1 MMDSANTAEQHALID
16 YQNIKL
22 QLGKRDILD
31 GASISLRPNEVIL
44 LSGDNGS
51 GKSTLLR
58 VMAGL
63 LKPDS
68 GQIVCAGDSCTFSR
82 CQSSLLEQVMYL
94 HQVPYMF
101 DGSVKKNLMYA
112 HKKGRGDRLKLID
125 QALEW
130 VGMSHLADADAKT
143 LSGGERQRVALARAL
158 LRRPRI
164 LLLDEPTA
172 HLDRISNAQ
181 IGDLLGELKSHTVAM
196 LIASHEPC
204 YLSDL
209 VNVEYKLEQ
218 GQIRGVS
225 PGQTSEDDTHPDAI
239 KLFSREGGK

>member
-1 MMDSANTAEQHALID
+1 MID

-22 QLGKRDILD
+22 KLGGRDILS
-31 GASISLRPNEVIL
+31 GASISLEPNQVIL

-68 GQIVCAGDSCTFSR
+68 GNIVCAGDTCQFSR
-82 CQSSLLEQVMYL
+82 CQASLLEQVMYL
-94 HQVPYMF
+94 HQIPYMF
-101 DGSVKKNLMYA
+101 DCSVKKNLMFA

-130 VGMSHLADADAKT
+130 VGMSHMADADART

-172 HLDRISNAQ
+172 HLDAISNAQ
-181 IGDLLGELKSHTVAM
+181 IGSLLGELKSHTVSM

-209 VNVEYKLEQ
+209 VNVEYKLEDGRINEVTADRVQ
-218 GQIRGVS
+218 ASAEGRLSVVS
-225 PGQTSEDDTHPDAI
+225 SVGELTKKNARRHNA
-239 KLFSREGGK
+239 

>member
-1 MMDSANTAEQHALID
+1 MITYKH
-16 YQNIKL
+16 L
-22 QLGKRDILD
+22 QLSFGRREILKD
-31 GASISLRPNEVIL
+31 VSIALEPNKVIL
-44 LSGDNGS
+44 LSGENGS

-63 LKPDS
+63 LKPDA
-68 GQIVCAGDSCTFSR
+68 GELTCAGVNSKFNQCR
-82 CQSSLLEQVMYL
+82 RSLLEQVMYL
-94 HQVPYMF
+94 HQVPYLF
-101 DGSVKKNLMYA
+101 NASVKKNLMYA
-112 HKKGRGDRLKLID
+112 HQKGRGDHLKLVD

-130 VGMSHLADADAKT
+130 VGLSHLADANAQT

-172 HLDRISNAQ
+172 HLDATSNAQ
-181 IGDLLGELKSHTVAM
+181 IAELLGQLKSHTVSM

-209 VNVEYKLEQ
+209 VNYECRLED
-218 GQIRGVS
+218 GKIIETELRKGALDKPELRRLNVVKSKKS
-225 PGQTSEDDTHPDAI
+225 P
-239 KLFSREGGK
+239 RV

>member
-1 MMDSANTAEQHALID
+1 MID

-22 QLGKRDILD
+22 KLGGRDILN
-31 GASISLRPNEVIL
+31 GASIDLKPNEVVL

-58 VMAGL
+58 IMAGL

-68 GQIVCAGDSCTFSR
+68 GQIVCAGDSCQFSR
-82 CQSSLLEQVMYL
+82 CQASLLEQVMYL
-94 HQVPYMF
+94 HQIPFMF

-130 VGMSHLADADAKT
+130 VGMSHMADADAKT

-172 HLDRISNAQ
+172 HLDAISNSQ
-181 IGDLLGELKSHTVAM
+181 IGNLLGELKSHTISM

-209 VNVEYKLEQ
+209 VNVEYKLQDGRITKLET
-218 GQIRGVS
+218 GQACVS
-225 PGQTSEDDTHPDAI
+225 GETQLSVVSSADAGAA
-239 KLFSREGGK
+239 KKPMKHNA

>member
-1 MMDSANTAEQHALID
+1 MKDNVITTAQHALID

-22 QLGKRDILD
+22 RLGDRDILD
-31 GASISLRPNEVIL
+31 GASISFKPKQVIL

-68 GQIVCAGDSCTFSR
+68 GQIVCAGDSCAFSR
-82 CQSSLLEQVMYL
+82 CQSSLLDQVMYL

-130 VGMSHLADADAKT
+130 VGMSHLANADART

-172 HLDRISNAQ
+172 HLDAVSNAQ

-209 VNVEYKLEQ
+209 VNAEYKLEY
-218 GQIRGVS
+218 GKISEIS
-225 PGQTSEDDTHPDAI
+225 PDQTSAADTRLSVI
-239 KLFSREGGK
+239 KPLKM

>member
-1 MMDSANTAEQHALID
+1 MID

-22 QLGKRDILD
+22 KLGGRAILD
-31 GASISLRPNEVIL
+31 GASINLEPNQVIL

-68 GQIVCAGDSCTFSR
+68 GNIVCAGDPCQFSR
-82 CQSSLLEQVMYL
+82 CQSALLEQVMYL
-94 HQVPYMF
+94 HQIPFMF

-130 VGMSHLADADAKT
+130 VGMSHMADADAKT

-172 HLDRISNAQ
+172 HLDAISNAQ
-181 IGDLLGELKSHTVAM
+181 IGSLLGELKSHTVSM

-209 VNVEYKLEQ
+209 VNVEYKLENGRINQ
-218 GQIRGVS
+218 INAGQNQAPTEAKLSVISSLRKSSKVNLKYR
-225 PGQTSEDDTHPDAI
+225 DA
-239 KLFSREGGK
+239 

>member
-1 MMDSANTAEQHALID
+1 MID

-22 QLGKRDILD
+22 KLGGRDILD
-31 GASISLRPNEVIL
+31 GASISLEPNQVIL

-63 LKPDS
+63 LRPDS
-68 GQIVCAGDSCTFSR
+68 GNIVCAGDSCQFSR
-82 CQSSLLEQVMYL
+82 CQASLLEQVMYL
-94 HQVPYMF
+94 HQIPFMF
-101 DGSVKKNLMYA
+101 DASVKKNLMYA

-130 VGMSHLADADAKT
+130 VGMSHMADADAKT

-172 HLDRISNAQ
+172 HLDAISNAQ
-181 IGDLLGELKSHTVAM
+181 IGSLLGELKSHTVSM

-209 VNVEYKLEQ
+209 VNVEFRLES
-218 GQIRGVS
+218 GRINK
-225 PGQTSEDDTHPDAI
+225 T
-239 KLFSREGGK
+239 EGGREQAPAEKRLSVIPSLGKSPQSKAGRHNA

>member
-1 MMDSANTAEQHALID
+1 MID

-22 QLGKRDILD
+22 KLGGRDILS
-31 GASISLRPNEVIL
+31 GASISLEPNQVIL

-68 GQIVCAGDSCTFSR
+68 GNIVCAGDSCQFSR
-82 CQSSLLEQVMYL
+82 CQASLLEQVMYL
-94 HQVPYMF
+94 HQIPFMF

-130 VGMSHLADADAKT
+130 VGMSHMADADAKT

-172 HLDRISNAQ
+172 HLDAISNAQ
-181 IGDLLGELKSHTVAM
+181 IGSLLGELKSHTVSM

-209 VNVEYKLEQ
+209 VNVEFNLQ
-218 GQIRGVS
+218 GGTI
-225 PGQTSEDDTHPDAI
+225 SEVDKSTGLMAP
-239 KLFSREGGK
+239 EGHLSIISSDGKSLKGSSKRRNA

>member
-1 MMDSANTAEQHALID
+1 MID

-22 QLGKRDILD
+22 KLGGRDILA
-31 GASISLRPNEVIL
+31 GASISLNPNEVIL

-68 GQIVCAGDSCTFSR
+68 GSIVCAGDSCQFPR
-82 CQSSLLEQVMYL
+82 CQTSLLEQVMYL
-94 HQVPYMF
+94 HQVPFMF

-130 VGMSHLADADAKT
+130 VGMSHMANADAKT

-172 HLDRISNAQ
+172 HLDAISNAQ
-181 IGDLLGELKSHTVAM
+181 IGSLLGELKSHTVSM

-209 VNVEYKLEQ
+209 VNVEYKLQ
-218 GQIRGVS
+218 DGRVDKI
-225 PGQTSEDDTHPDAI
+225 DAHRTQPETEAHLSI
-239 KLFSREGGK
+239 ITPLGKRVEPAKTRHNV

>member
-1 MMDSANTAEQHALID
+1 MID

-22 QLGKRDILD
+22 KLGGRDILD
-31 GASISLRPNEVIL
+31 GTSISLEPNQVIL

-68 GQIVCAGDSCTFSR
+68 GNIVCAGDSCQFSR
-82 CQSSLLEQVMYL
+82 CQASLLEQVMYL
-94 HQVPYMF
+94 HQIPYMF

-130 VGMSHLADADAKT
+130 VGMSHMADADART

-172 HLDRISNAQ
+172 HLDAISNTQ
-181 IGDLLGELKSHTVAM
+181 IGSLLGELKSHTVSM

-209 VNVEYKLEQ
+209 VNVEYRLDNGRVNKTGADQ
-218 GQIRGVS
+218 VS
-225 PGQTSEDDTHPDAI
+225 
-239 KLFSREGGK
+239 LEGGLSVVSSSGKPPKTGVRQQNA